1 MISKTE
7 KAWAELR
14 ETIQELLRA
23 NMHELVSHL
32 AHVLSASEDGKKR
45 IFRDSALTKV
55 QDFLGVFDARN
66 ITDDGAL
73 KALVDKA
80 RRIVRGVDAEDLRT
94 NEATRDHVQGA
105 FQEMSATLDSML
117 SSKPIRAFAR
127 EE

>member
-1 MISKTE
+1 
-7 KAWAELR
+7 
-14 ETIQELLRA
+14 
-23 NMHELVSHL
+23 
-32 AHVLSASEDGKKR
+32 
-45 IFRDSALTKV
+45 
-55 QDFLGVFDARN
+55 
-66 ITDDGAL
+66 
-73 KALVDKA
+73 VDKA